1 MKFRAK
7 IEGTGK
13 TAAGIVVPPTVVEA
27 LGTSKRPAVKVT
39 INKHTYRST
48 IAMMGGDFMLPVSN
62 ENREM
67 SGTKAGDV
75 VEIEVVLDTEPRV
88 ISTPYDFQKA
98 LDKEPKAK
106 AFYEGLS
113 YSNKQRFV
121 LSIEGAK
128 AADTRLRRIEKS
140 VAMLKEGKV

>member
-13 TAAGIVVPPTVVEA
+13 TAAGIVVQTKVVEA

-62 ENREM
+62 ENREK

-88 ISTPYDFQKA
+88 ISTPSDFQKA
-98 LDKEPKAK
+98 LDKEP
-106 AFYEGLS
+106 
-113 YSNKQRFV
+113 
-121 LSIEGAK
+121 
-128 AADTRLRRIEKS
+128 
-140 VAMLKEGKV
+140 